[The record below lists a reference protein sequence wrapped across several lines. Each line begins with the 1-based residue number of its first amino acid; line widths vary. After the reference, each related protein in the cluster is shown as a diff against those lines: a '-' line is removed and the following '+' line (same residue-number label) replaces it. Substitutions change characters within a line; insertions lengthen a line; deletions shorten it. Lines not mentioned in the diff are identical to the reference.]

1 MHRVMSGKDRPLTY
15 DQGYG
20 WNIAKSLAEVGQFEE
35 KSLIDGC
42 ADSNTSSIL
51 HVADGVVVLTMMCLM
66 EQAGATITVGT
77 WPRALKV
84 FKQNLEAGKF
94 DESMKL
100 SGGRKM
106 KIRGM

>member
-1 MHRVMSGKDRPLTY
+1 MIQIYPLDVALAIPPRISLRRSRPT
-15 DQGYG
+15 
-20 WNIAKSLAEVGQFEE
+20 S
-35 KSLIDGC
+35 
-42 ADSNTSSIL
+42 SNSSSIL
-51 HVADGVVVLTMMCLM
+51 HVADGVAVLTMVCLV
-66 EQAGATITVGT
+66 EQGGATITMGT

>member
-1 MHRVMSGKDRPLTY
+1 
-15 DQGYG
+15 
-20 WNIAKSLAEVGQFEE
+20 
-35 KSLIDGC
+35 
-42 ADSNTSSIL
+42 
-51 HVADGVVVLTMMCLM
+51 M

-106 KIRGM
+106 KIDKVRFLYSEVMSWMQPCGLLND